1 MTETVMNLN
10 WIAVDWG
17 TTNLRIWHCDQ
28 SGNVLDETKIQM
40 GMSTLTASEYE
51 GVLISHIA
59 HHLSD
64 DVITEVL
71 VCGMAG
77 ARQGW
82 QDAGYLTA
90 PCDTP
95 SLSQAVT
102 VHTACLLYTSP
113 SPRDL
118 STSRMPSS
126 A

>member
-1 MTETVMNLN
+1 MTGTVMNSN

-28 SGNVLDETKIQM
+28 AGNVLDETKVQM
-40 GMSTLTASEYE
+40 GMGTLTASEYE
-51 GVLISHIA
+51 GVLISHIG

-82 QDAGYLTA
+82 QDAGYF
-90 PCDTP
+90 
-95 SLSQAVT
+95 
-102 VHTACLLYTSP
+102 CLLYTSP